1 MIAKA
6 ERPLILTASAGR
18 DPAAFHAL
26 AQFTD
31 RFAIPLAQFHP
42 RYLSLPSSHSMNLRY
57 DPSSLV
63 ADADLILAMEIDVPW
78 IPDHFAP
85 SENVQSHPMRVRP
98 VVCAHSHPRVC
109 LRSRHHRLDSHD
121 PPGTDALGGTRSRSA
136 LCISATRRSMERH
149 LLDRRLLRP
158 REMRR
163 GDIVVPQEGLEP
175 PLPCEN

>member
-26 AQFTD
+26 AQFTSICDSPGPDPPALFVVAIIAFHEPRLRSELPRSRRRSHPGDGD
-31 RFAIPLAQFHP
+31 R
-42 RYLSLPSSHSMNLRY
+42 
-57 DPSSLV
+57 SSLDSRPFCSV
-63 ADADLILAMEIDVPW
+63 G
-78 IPDHFAP
+78 
-85 SENVQSHPMRVRP
+85 SVQGHPMRVRP
-98 VVCAHSHPRVC
+98 VACAHSHPRVC

-163 GDIVVPQEGLEP
+163 GDIVVPQEGFEP